1 MASKAQTQEFF
12 IGDLELRASVDLT
25 KAGELGPTD
34 SIGLMTECKVAM
46 TTNEVKLQAGFPQR
60 TYATAV
66 TSRDL
71 EITGSLSEY
80 TVSNMALLY
89 GDELAWNR
97 ADGATVASATAT
109 AAVVAT
115 DTTITVDD
123 ESGFTTGDFVYIR
136 SADDATDV
144 FAAEISAVAA
154 LTLTLTYA
162 IPRAFAVGSKV
173 VKGEAIILG
182 AEDAIPPM
190 TVQVVG
196 VMPLDGE
203 PFVYD
208 VWKATISGTVEVQ
221 TSAENFG
228 TLPYTISPLA
238 PSTGEIDCDVFG
250 TDAAKKAML
259 KKFIQGRLTKGYS
272 AAASC

>member
-1 MASKAQTQEFF
+1 MASTAQTQEFF

-25 KAGELGPTD
+25 KAGELGPAD

-97 ADGATVASATAT
+97 ADGATTAETLTTGIT
-109 AAVVAT
+109 AALA
-115 DTTITVDD
+115 TTITVAD
-123 ESGFTTGDFVYIR
+123 ESDFTTGDFIYIR
-136 SADDATDV
+136 SVDDATDV
-144 FAAEISAVAA
+144 FATEVTGTAATELTVA
-154 LTLTLTYA
+154 YA
-162 IPRAFAVGSKV
+162 IPREFAVGSKV

-182 AEDAIPPM
+182 SEDAIPPM

-221 TSAENFG
+221 TSA
-228 TLPYTISPLA
+228 LSLLLHLQQVKLIVMCL
-238 PSTGEIDCDVFG
+238 VQ
-250 TDAAKKAML
+250 MRL
-259 KKFIQGRLTKGYS
+259 KKLCLRSSFKGDLLKVIQQLLV
-272 AAASC
+272 ASNL